1 MDISGGKPT
10 SQLKLELA
18 YIFAF
23 SFIWK
28 SISHSYLTV
37 EYSKD
42 RKPHISL
49 PFYAA
54 VAPGYSSFSTKIC
67 AEMARLI
74 WGGRVSVCVCFFPV
88 LSFFPAFSIFIWGE
102 SIRESEWVSERV
114 CMCVWERECACVC
127 PLCVPWVLP
136 LYSAYS
142 MPSAPKSPVLWAVK
156 QPFQSCISS
165 PTVTAG

>member
-10 SQLKLELA
+10 SQLKLEMA

-42 RKPHISL
+42 GKPHTSL

-54 VAPGYSSFSTKIC
+54 VAPGHSSFSTKIC

-74 WGGRVSVCVCFFPV
+74 WGGKVSVCVCPCSV

-102 SIRESEWVSERV
+102 RVSENQSEWASGCVCVRERERESVRV
-114 CMCVWERECACVC
+114 CVPSVFLEFYPCIQHIQCLLHLRV
-127 PLCVPWVLP
+127 LCSGW
-136 LYSAYS
+136 
-142 MPSAPKSPVLWAVK
+142 
-156 QPFQSCISS
+156 
-165 PTVTAG
+165 